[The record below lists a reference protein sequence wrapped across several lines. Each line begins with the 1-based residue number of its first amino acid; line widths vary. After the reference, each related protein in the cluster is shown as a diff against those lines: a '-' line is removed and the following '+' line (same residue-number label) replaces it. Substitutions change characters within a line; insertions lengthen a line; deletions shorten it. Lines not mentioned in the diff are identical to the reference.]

1 MTEYQKGFETTLYPK
16 ETRPFGFRFR
26 KPVPE
31 GTGRSGSIKSMSA
44 TVGNDIDVYFT
55 DTGSDINDE

>member
-1 MTEYQKGFETTLYPK
+1 MTEHKKPADAALYPK
-16 ETRPFGFRFR
+16 EVRPFGFNFR

-31 GTGRSGSIKSMSA
+31 GAGRSGSIKSMSA